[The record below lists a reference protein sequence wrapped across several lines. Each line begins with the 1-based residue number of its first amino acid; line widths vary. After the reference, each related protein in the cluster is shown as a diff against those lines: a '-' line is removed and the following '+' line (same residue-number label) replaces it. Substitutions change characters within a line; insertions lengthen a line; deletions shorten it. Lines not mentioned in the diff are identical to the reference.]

1 MVKQMHNQVTAIT
14 DLAVH
19 LKLTIPD
26 LYTLCTE
33 GKVPGQKIGRH
44 GRFRRAVTGQWFG
57 CEANHPT
64 YRSSR

>member
-1 MVKQMHNQVTAIT
+1 MVKQMRNQVAAIT

-33 GKVPGQKIGRH
+33 GKVPGQKIGRR
-44 GRFRRAVTGQWFG
+44 GRFQRAVIDHWLG
-57 CEANHPT
+57 CGANHPT
-64 YRSSR
+64 CRSSR